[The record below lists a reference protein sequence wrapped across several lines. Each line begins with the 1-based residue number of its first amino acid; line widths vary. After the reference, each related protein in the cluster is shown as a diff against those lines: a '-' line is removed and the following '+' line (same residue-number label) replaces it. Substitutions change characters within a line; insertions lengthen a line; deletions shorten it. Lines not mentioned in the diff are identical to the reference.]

1 MTRLEHANITVPDID
16 AAITF
21 LSVVAPDFRIRHDAL
36 AEQGYRWA
44 HVGNDDFYIALQE
57 PHVGIDPLPPQP
69 SYTNL
74 GVNHL
79 GLVVQGIDGITRQL
93 DDKGYR
99 ISYATERGPHRSRAY
114 YYDRAGFEWE
124 LIEYHSADP
133 AERNRYS

>member
-16 AAITF
+16 AAIAF

-79 GLVVQGIDGITRQL
+79 GLVVQGIDGITRRL
-93 DDKGYR
+93 DDEGYR
-99 ISYATERGPHRSRAY
+99 ISYATERASSGSSSSITVPIRLNAIGTANRQRRAH
-114 YYDRAGFEWE
+114 A
-124 LIEYHSADP
+124 A
-133 AERNRYS
+133 AC